1 MVVIDPTTGVIRA
14 DGSFDYEK
22 EPIYEFPIIA
32 TDRGDPPRT
41 GTAILRV
48 TVQDV
53 NDEPPEFVRN
63 SYSFEIEENRPA
75 HTYVG
80 AVSATDKDAHPYDV
94 IKYSID
100 KYYKGLEAFKI
111 DPDTGEI
118 STVKILDREEKEV
131 YHLIIVA
138 TNEGYPNTKSSIN
151 TSIFVV
157 DQNDNSP
164 VLEFPSDINNMAY
177 IANDLPIGKEVTRI
191 VAKDPD
197 EGDNAKLSYS
207 CTKGNEEGYF
217 ALNKT
222 TGQVLVTK
230 NLGSFD
236 YYHFNMMVKVKDHG
250 SPSPRSVTGELHII
264 VNRSLA
270 VIHFQNSSGFSFLN
284 IENHHL
290 IVGTVVIVSLVVI
303 LIVVIIVVRCRQK
316 QRTQGNKYNCRRE
329 AKKRDATRKD
339 ANGEWKPVPN
349 YAVEATPNGPAEK
362 PRKNVKFHVD
372 KDEVHDDGDGYW
384 PPPPPPDVR
393 DLNVS
398 NSLVSYLNF
407 QLCFIEFAICGDDK
421 ATWIVAIGVLP
432 KCKRGNLTNY

>member
-1 MVVIDPTTGVIRA
+1 MNATDADASRNRILSYGIPEGASQGMVVINPTTGVIRA

-22 EPIYEFPIIA
+22 EPIYEFLIIA
-32 TDRGDPPRT
+32 VDRGDPPRT

-53 NDEPPEFVRN
+53 NDEPPQFVRH
-63 SYSFEIEENRPA
+63 SYTFEIAENRPA

-80 AVSATDKDAHPYDV
+80 AVSATDKDAHPYNV

-100 KYYKGLEAFKI
+100 PYDNVLKAFKI

-118 STVKILDREEKEV
+118 STVKILDREEREV
-131 YHLIIVA
+131 YHLIVVA

-151 TSIFVV
+151 TSIFVL

-164 VLEFPSDINNMAY
+164 VLEFPAELNNMAY

-207 CTKGNEEGYF
+207 CTSGNEEGYF
-217 ALNKT
+217 TLNKT
-222 TGQVLVTK
+222 TGQVVVNK
-230 NLGSFD
+230 NLGMFD
-236 YYHFNMMVKVKDHG
+236 YNHFELVVVVRDHG
-250 SPSPRSVTGELHII
+250 SPSLRSVTGELHII

-303 LIVVIIVVRCRQK
+303 LIVVIIIVRCRQK

-362 PRKNVKFHVD
+362 PRKNVKFHVN
-372 KDEVHDDGDGYW
+372 KEDEAHDDGDGYW
-384 PPPPPPDVR
+384 PPPPPADVR

-398 NSLVSYLNF
+398 SSFDSYIIRLSSLL
-407 QLCFIEFAICGDDK
+407 
-421 ATWIVAIGVLP
+421 
-432 KCKRGNLTNY
+432 R